1 MLFEMKDV
9 LGLRNDEPTQIDI
22 LRKLNYR
29 DANAVNVTEENILDE
44 LLKLDA
50 VTDDDL
56 TDTNVRLTR
65 KL

>member
-1 MLFEMKDV
+1 MSFEMKDI

-29 DANAVNVTEENILDE
+29 DADAANVTEENILDE

-50 VTDDDL
+50 VTGEDL
-56 TDTNVRLTR
+56 VLTQM
-65 KL
+65 

>member
-1 MLFEMKDV
+1 MKDV

-29 DANAVNVTEENILDE
+29 DANAANVTEENILDE

-56 TDTNVRLTR
+56 T
-65 KL
+65 